1 MTNSEPG
8 TRNTEPKDLTVLVAM
23 SGGVDSSVAAAV
35 LQEQGYRVAGITMLL
50 WPEDV
55 PGAEEGCC
63 GTVHL
68 NDARA
73 VCLKLGIPH
82 YTLDLQKEFLSDVVE
97 PFVDTYLEGRTPNPC
112 ILCNEHLKFR
122 HLLRKARGV
131 GADLLATGHYA
142 RIMGGVGG
150 ESPWRLARG
159 VDDSKDQTYFLF
171 PMDQGI
177 LSHLLFPLG
186 SMTKAE
192 VRARARELGLSV
204 HEKPESQE
212 ICFVPPGG
220 LRDFI
225 REKGSDFRSGGLPG
239 PGEIVDTEGN
249 VLGTHEGACFYTVGQ
264 RKGLGI
270 AAPEPLYVVRIDAA
284 TNTVIVG
291 KRAESSF
298 SGLTASGFTWIE
310 GTPPS
315 GSFEATI
322 QIRHRHTPAPSTII
336 VNEDGTVDVAF
347 NEPQHGVAPGQAVV
361 VYDSEYVLGGGW
373 IENSELRI

>member
-1 MTNSEPG
+1 MTNLEPG
-8 TRNTEPKDLTVLVAM
+8 TRNMEPQDLTVLVAM

-50 WPEDV
+50 WPEDL

-73 VCLKLGIPH
+73 VCLKLGIKH

-97 PFVDTYLEGRTPNPC
+97 PFVDTYLKGRTPNPC

-142 RIMGGVGG
+142 RIVG
-150 ESPWRLARG
+150 ENPWRLARG
-159 VDDSKDQTYFLF
+159 DDDSKDQTYFLF
-171 PMDQGI
+171 PMGQDV
-177 LSHLLFPLG
+177 LSHLLFPLA
-186 SMTKAE
+186 SMTKDE
-192 VRARARELGLSV
+192 VRAKALELGLAI
-204 HEKPESQE
+204 HEKAESQE
-212 ICFVPPGG
+212 ICFVPDGG

-225 REKGSDFRSGGLPG
+225 REKGARLPG
-239 PGEIVDTEGN
+239 PGKVVDTAGN

-284 TNTVIVG
+284 TNTVVVG

-310 GTPPS
+310 GNPPS
-315 GSFEATI
+315 DNFEATV
-322 QIRHRHTPAPSTII
+322 QIRHRHIPAKST
-336 VNEDGTVDVAF
+336 VTVKNDGTVDIAF
-347 NEPQHGVAPGQAVV
+347 EEPQHGVAPGQAVV
-361 VYDSEYVLGGGW
+361 VYNGEYVLGGGW
-373 IENSELRI
+373 IDRAIGPE

>member
-1 MTNSEPG
+1 MTNPEHG
-8 TRNTEPKDLTVLVAM
+8 TRNTEPQDLTVLAAM

-35 LQEQGYRVAGITMLL
+35 LQEQGYRVAGVTMLL

-73 VCLKLGIPH
+73 VCHKLGIPH
-82 YTLDLQKEFLSDVVE
+82 YTLDLQAEFLADVVQ
-97 PFVDTYLEGRTPNPC
+97 PFVNTYLEGRTPNPC

-142 RIMGGVGG
+142 RIIGGDQG
-150 ESPWRLARG
+150 ERSWRLARG

-171 PMDQGI
+171 PMGQEI

-186 SMTKAE
+186 SMTKDE

-204 HEKPESQE
+204 HEKAESQE

-225 REKGSDFRSGGLPG
+225 REKGTGLPG
-239 PGEIVDTEGN
+239 PGEVVDIEGN
-249 VLGTHEGACFYTVGQ
+249 VLGKHDGACFYTVGQ

-270 AAPEPLYVVRIDAA
+270 AAKEPLYVVRIDAA
-284 TNTVIVG
+284 ANTVVMG
-291 KRAESSF
+291 KREEASF
-298 SGLTASGFTWIE
+298 TGLSASGFTWIE
-310 GTPPS
+310 GGPPADR
-315 GSFEATI
+315 FEATV
-322 QIRHRHTPAPSTII
+322 QIRHRHTPVPSII
-336 VNEDGTVDVAF
+336 TVNEDGTVDVAF
-347 NEPQHGVAPGQAVV
+347 RKPQHGVAPGQAVV
-361 VYDSEYVLGGGW
+361 IYDGNFVVGGGW
-373 IENSELRI
+373 ISGSR